1 MKILKSLRS
10 KIFVAMVLVSSSLSA
25 ININSLEN
33 VSTESLSTNQ
43 IKEIKKAYNETG
55 RTMDEFVSFAVSKG
69 MKEVEAEKL
78 KVKLLADKSKTEKET
93 KGDIAIASS
102 QMAESIVEEM
112 KEKPEQSKFINN
124 RIFGSDLF
132 SNSKMTFAPSQNM
145 PTPQNY
151 VIGPGDVLVVDVYG
165 YAENTMNLTVSSEG
179 SVRIP
184 NVGPV
189 MVNGLTIEAAQTKI
203 KKQLSSIYSSIS
215 SGNTQVSVTVGNVK
229 SINVYI
235 TGNVT
240 RPGTYTLSSLS
251 TVYNALYACSGPTSS
266 GSLRN
271 IKVMRGGKDVATIDL
286 YTFLTSGNLSNNITL
301 RDQDVIY
308 VPAYDIR
315 VSIDG
320 AMKRPGVFEM
330 KQGETLKD
338 LLSYAGGF
346 SENAYQNRITVQRT
360 TEKEKSV
367 ADVSSDLYGMFSLQ
381 TGDQFVVSEVLDRYT
396 NRVKIYGGVFRPGSY
411 ALDSGMTLMDLVKK
425 ADGLLENAYMERAT
439 ITRLRDDLTPELIN
453 FNVKDLIDGKFNLL
467 LKKED
472 EVTIGNLK
480 DLEEKKTVSIYGQVL
495 SPGTYPYYENM
506 TVKDLIFLAKGF
518 REFAATDKIELSRRV
533 KEDSKLKENLEKNEI
548 KILSVDR
555 ELTAGDDADVKLEP
569 NDMISVR
576 LKEGIEPNRSMSLYG
591 EVRSPGDYMIVNKRE
606 KISDIMVRAGGVTN
620 YAYVQGAF
628 LIRKGTRSA
637 AERMRDT
644 KLIQKIAETE
654 GDPNLLKQ
662 LQNRTDLVGIDMDRI
677 LKHPGCEEDI
687 FVEDGDMIYV
697 PKQLQTITV
706 NGKVQV
712 PGMLVYH
719 GRSARKAIRRSG
731 GFGQHADKRR
741 VYVSYANGDMQ
752 ATGHF
757 AFFKNYPR
765 IKPGAHLYVPEKE
778 ETNEDRRARANFF
791 ATVLSTVVSCAS
803 VGVSSL
809 VVISN
814 LRESKKSSSSGS
826 TNNTNTGS
834 N

>member
-1 MKILKSLRS
+1 M
-10 KIFVAMVLVSSSLSA
+10 MMMMSSSLSA

-33 VSTESLSTNQ
+33 VSAESLSTTQ
-43 IKEIKKAYNETG
+43 IKEIKKAYYETG
-55 RTMDEFVSFAVSKG
+55 RSMDEFVSFAVSKG

-78 KVKLLADKSKTEKET
+78 KAKVLADNSKSEKET
-93 KGDIAIASS
+93 KGDIAITSS
-102 QMAESIVEEM
+102 QIAESVAEEM
-112 KEKPEQSKFINN
+112 KENPEQAKFISN

-145 PTPQNY
+145 PTPKNY
-151 VIGPGDVLVVDVYG
+151 VVGPGDILVVDVYG
-165 YAENTMNLTVSSEG
+165 YAENTMQLTVSSEG

-189 MVNGLTIEAAQTKI
+189 MVNGLTIEAVQNKI

-215 SGNTQVSVTVGNVK
+215 SGNTQVSVTIGNVK

-251 TVYNALYACSGPTSS
+251 TVYNALYACSGPSSS
-266 GSLRN
+266 GTLRN
-271 IKVMRGGKDVATIDL
+271 IKLMRGGKEIATIDL
-286 YTFLTSGNLSNNITL
+286 YTFLTSGNLSNNVSL
-301 RDQDVIY
+301 QDQDVIY
-308 VPAYDIR
+308 VPPYDIR

-330 KQGETLKD
+330 KQGETLKN

-360 TEKEKSV
+360 TENEKSV
-367 ADVSSDLYGMFSLQ
+367 ADISSDLYGMFSLQ
-381 TGDQFVVSEVLDRYT
+381 AGDQFVVSEVLDKFS
-396 NRVKIYGGVFRPGSY
+396 NRVKIYGGVFRPGQY
-411 ALDSGMTLMDLVKK
+411 ALDSGMTLMDLIKK
-425 ADGLLENAYMERAT
+425 ADGLVEDAYMERAT
-439 ITRLRDDLTPELIN
+439 ITRLRDDLTPELIS
-453 FNVKDLIDGKFNLL
+453 FNVRDLVDGKYNML

-472 EVTIGNLK
+472 EVTIGSIR

-518 REFAATDKIELSRRV
+518 KEFAAIDKIELSRRV
-533 KEDSKLKENLEKNEI
+533 KDDGKLKENIEKNEI

-555 ELTAGDDADVKLEP
+555 NLIAGDDADIKLEP

-576 LKEGIEPNRSMSLYG
+576 LKEGIEPNRTMSLYG
-591 EVRSPGDYMIVNKRE
+591 EVRSPGEYTIVNKRE
-606 KISDIMVRAGGVTN
+606 KISDVMARAGGVTC

-628 LIRKGTRSA
+628 LIRKGSRSV

-654 GDPNLLKQ
+654 GDPELMKQ
-662 LQNRTDLVGIDMDRI
+662 LQNRTDLVGIDMERI
-677 LKHPGCEEDI
+677 LKHPGCEDDI
-687 FVEDGDMIYV
+687 YIEDGDMIYV

-712 PGMLVYH
+712 PGMMVYQ

-814 LRESKKSSSSGS
+814 LRDSKKEGGNSTSNESK
-826 TNNTNTGS
+826 
-834 N
+834 

>member
-1 MKILKSLRS
+1 MKILKSLTT
-10 KIFVAMVLVSSSLSA
+10 KILVTMMFVSSSLSA

-33 VSTESLSTNQ
+33 VTAESLSTTQ
-43 IKEIKKAYNETG
+43 VKEIKKAYSETG

-69 MKEVEAEKL
+69 MKEVEAEYL
-78 KVKLLADKSKTEKET
+78 KKRILADHSKQEKET

-112 KEKPEQSKFINN
+112 KENPEQVKFIDN

-132 SNSKMTFAPSQNM
+132 SNSKMTFAPSQNI
-145 PTPQNY
+145 PTPKNY
-151 VIGPGDVLVVDVYG
+151 IVGPGDVLIVDVYG

-184 NVGPV
+184 NIGPV
-189 MVNGLTIEAAQTKI
+189 MVNGLTIEAVQTKI

-215 SGNTQVSVTVGNVK
+215 SGNTQVSVTIGNVK
-229 SINVYI
+229 SIDVYI
-235 TGNVT
+235 TGNVAK
-240 RPGTYTLSSLS
+240 PGTYTLSSLS
-251 TVYNALYACSGPTSS
+251 TVYNALYACSGPTTS

-271 IKVMRGGKDVATIDL
+271 IKVMRNGKEVTSVDL
-286 YTFLTSGNLSNNITL
+286 YTFLTNGNLSNNISL

-346 SENAYQNRITVQRT
+346 SENAYRNRIMVQRT

-367 ADVSSDLYGMFSLQ
+367 ADVSSDLYGMFQLQ
-381 TGDQFVVSEVLDRYT
+381 TGDQFVVSEVLDKYS
-396 NRVKIYGGVFRPGSY
+396 NRVKIYGGVFRPGPY

-425 ADGLLENAYMERAT
+425 ADGLVEDAYLERAT
-439 ITRLRDDLTPELIN
+439 ITRLRDDLTPELIS

-472 EVTIGNLK
+472 EVTIGSLK
-480 DLEEKKTVSIYGQVL
+480 DLEEKKSVSIYGQVL
-495 SPGTYPYYENM
+495 APGRYPFYENM

-518 REFAATDKIELSRRV
+518 KEFAATDKIELSRRV
-533 KEDSKLKENLEKNEI
+533 KDESKLKENIEKNEI
-548 KILSVDR
+548 KILSVDK
-555 ELTAGDDADVKLEP
+555 ELSAGDDADIKLEP

-576 LKEGIEPNRSMSLYG
+576 LKEGVESSRTMSLLG
-591 EVRSPGDYMIVNKRE
+591 EVRSPGDYVIINKRE
-606 KISDIMVRAGGVTN
+606 KISDIMARAGGTTN

-628 LIRKGTRSA
+628 LIRKGARSA
-637 AERMRDT
+637 AERMRDA
-644 KLIQKIAETE
+644 KMIQKIAETE
-654 GDPNLLKQ
+654 GDPELLKQ
-662 LQNRTDLVGIDMDRI
+662 LQSRTDLVGIDMERI
-677 LKHPGCEEDI
+677 LKRPGCEDDI
-687 FVEDGDMIYV
+687 YVEDGDVIYI

-712 PGMLVYH
+712 PGMMVYQ

-731 GFGQHADKRR
+731 GFGQHADKRH
-741 VYVSYANGDMQ
+741 VYVAYANGEMQ
-752 ATGHF
+752 STGHF
-757 AFFKNYPR
+757 AFFKNYPK

-778 ETNEDRRARANFF
+778 ETNEDRRARANFV
-791 ATVLSTVVSCAS
+791 AAVLSTVVSCAS
-803 VGVSSL
+803 VGVSSF

-814 LRESKKSSSSGS
+814 LVDSKKTTSGSSSNSGS
-826 TNNTNTGS
+826 KK
-834 N
+834 

>member
-1 MKILKSLRS
+1 M
-10 KIFVAMVLVSSSLSA
+10 MMMSSSLSA

-33 VSTESLSTNQ
+33 VSAESLSTTQ
-43 IKEIKKAYNETG
+43 IKEIKKAYYETG
-55 RTMDEFVSFAVSKG
+55 RSMDEFVSFAVSKG

-78 KVKLLADKSKTEKET
+78 KAKVLADNSKSEKET
-93 KGDIAIASS
+93 KGDIAITSS
-102 QMAESIVEEM
+102 QIAESVAEEM
-112 KEKPEQSKFINN
+112 KENPEQAKFISN

-145 PTPQNY
+145 PTPKNY
-151 VIGPGDVLVVDVYG
+151 VVGPGDILVVDVYG
-165 YAENTMNLTVSSEG
+165 YAENTMQLTVSSEG

-189 MVNGLTIEAAQTKI
+189 MVNGLTIEAVQNKI

-215 SGNTQVSVTVGNVK
+215 SGNTQVSVTIGNVK

-251 TVYNALYACSGPTSS
+251 TVYNALYACSGPSSS
-266 GSLRN
+266 GTLRN
-271 IKVMRGGKDVATIDL
+271 IKLMRGGKEIATIDL
-286 YTFLTSGNLSNNITL
+286 YTFLTSGNLSNNVSL
-301 RDQDVIY
+301 QDQDVIY
-308 VPAYDIR
+308 VPPYDIR

-330 KQGETLKD
+330 KQGETLKN

-360 TEKEKSV
+360 TENEKSV
-367 ADVSSDLYGMFSLQ
+367 ADISSDLYGMFSLQ
-381 TGDQFVVSEVLDRYT
+381 AGDQFVVSEVLDKFS
-396 NRVKIYGGVFRPGSY
+396 NRVKIYGGVFRPGQY
-411 ALDSGMTLMDLVKK
+411 ALDSGMTLMDLIKK
-425 ADGLLENAYMERAT
+425 ADGLVEDAYMERAT
-439 ITRLRDDLTPELIN
+439 ITRLRDDLTPELIS
-453 FNVKDLIDGKFNLL
+453 FNVRDLVDGKYNML

-472 EVTIGNLK
+472 EVTIGSIR

-518 REFAATDKIELSRRV
+518 KEFAAIDKIELSRRV
-533 KEDSKLKENLEKNEI
+533 KDDGKLKENIEKNEI

-555 ELTAGDDADVKLEP
+555 NLIAGDDADIKLEP

-576 LKEGIEPNRSMSLYG
+576 LKEGIEPNRTMSLYG
-591 EVRSPGDYMIVNKRE
+591 EVRSPGEYTIVNKRE
-606 KISDIMVRAGGVTN
+606 KISDVMARAGGVTC

-628 LIRKGTRSA
+628 LIRKGSRSV

-654 GDPNLLKQ
+654 GDPELMKQ
-662 LQNRTDLVGIDMDRI
+662 LQNRTDLVGIDMERI
-677 LKHPGCEEDI
+677 LKHPGCEDDI
-687 FVEDGDMIYV
+687 YIEDGDMIYV

-712 PGMLVYH
+712 PGMMVYQ

-814 LRESKKSSSSGS
+814 LRDSEKEGGNSTSNESK
-826 TNNTNTGS
+826 
-834 N
+834 

>member
-1 MKILKSLRS
+1 MNILKSFKTR
-10 KIFVAMVLVSSSLSA
+10 IIAMMMFVASSVSA

-33 VSTESLSTNQ
+33 VSAESLSAAQ
-43 IKEIKKAYNETG
+43 IKEIKKAYYETG
-55 RTMDEFVSFAVSKG
+55 RTMDEFVSFAISKG
-69 MKEVEAEKL
+69 MKDTEAEKL
-78 KVKLLADKSKTEKET
+78 KDRVLADKSKTEKET

-102 QMAESIVEEM
+102 QMEESIIEEM
-112 KEKPEQSKFINN
+112 KENPEQAKYINN

-132 SNSKMTFAPSQNM
+132 SNSKMTFAPNQNM
-145 PTPQNY
+145 PTPKNY
-151 VIGPGDVLVVDVYG
+151 IVGPGDVLVVDVYG
-165 YAENTMNLTVSSEG
+165 YAENTMQLTVSSEG
-179 SVRIP
+179 NVRIP

-189 MVNGLTIEAAQTKI
+189 MVNGLTIEAVQTKI

-215 SGNTQVSVTVGNVK
+215 TGNTQVSVTIGNVK

-235 TGNVT
+235 TGNVI

-251 TVYNALYACSGPTSS
+251 TVYNALYACSGPSSS

-271 IKVMRGGKDVATIDL
+271 IKVMRGGKEIASVDL
-286 YTFLTSGNLSNNITL
+286 YTFLTSGNLSNNISL
-301 RDQDVIY
+301 QDQDVIY

-330 KQGETLKD
+330 RQGESLKD
-338 LLSYAGGF
+338 LISFAGGF
-346 SENAYQNRITVQRT
+346 TENAYKNRITVQRT

-367 ADVSSDLYGMFSLQ
+367 ADVSSDLYGMFQLQ
-381 TGDQFVVSEVLDRYT
+381 TGDQFVVSEVLDRYS
-396 NRVKIYGGVFRPGSY
+396 NRVKIFGGVFRPGPY
-411 ALDSGMTLMDLVKK
+411 ALDSNMTLMDLVKK
-425 ADGLLENAYMERAT
+425 ADGLVEDAYLERAT
-439 ITRLRDDLTPELIN
+439 ITRLRDDLTPELIS
-453 FNVKDLIDGKFNLL
+453 FNVKDLIDGKFNIL

-480 DLEEKKTVSIYGQVL
+480 DLEEKKTVSIHGQVL

-518 REFAATDKIELSRRV
+518 KEFAATDKIELSRRI
-533 KEDSKLKENLEKNEI
+533 KDDGKLKENIEKNEI

-555 ELTAGDDADVKLEP
+555 ELKAGDDADIKLEP

-576 LKEGIEPNRSMSLYG
+576 LKEGIESNRSMSLFG
-591 EVRSPGDYMIVNKRE
+591 EVRSPGDYVIINKRE
-606 KISDIMVRAGGVTN
+606 KISDIMARAGGVTN

-628 LIRKGTRSA
+628 LIRKGSRSA
-637 AERMRDT
+637 AERMRDA
-644 KLIQKIAETE
+644 KMIQKIAETE
-654 GDPNLLKQ
+654 GDPELLKQ
-662 LQNRTDLVGIDMDRI
+662 LQNRTDLVGIDMEEI

-687 FVEDGDMIYV
+687 YVEDGDMIYI
-697 PKQLQTITV
+697 PKRLQTITV

-712 PGMLVYH
+712 PGMMVYQ

-741 VYVSYANGDMQ
+741 VYVAYANGEMQ

-757 AFFKNYPR
+757 AFFKNYPK

-791 ATVLSTVVSCAS
+791 TAVLSTVVSCAS

-814 LRESKKSSSSGS
+814 LKDKKESNSGSGSSS
-826 TNNTNTGS
+826 NQ
-834 N
+834 